1 MKQGSKNKLKKKK
14 GIKFSR
20 IKKFKSQVWK
30 FSKYNWN
37 WFLICNTSKLY
48 R

>member
-20 IKKFKSQVWK
+20 IKFYFTKLNLKFENFQSTIEID
-30 FSKYNWN
+30 F
-37 WFLICNTSKLY
+37 
-48 R
+48 